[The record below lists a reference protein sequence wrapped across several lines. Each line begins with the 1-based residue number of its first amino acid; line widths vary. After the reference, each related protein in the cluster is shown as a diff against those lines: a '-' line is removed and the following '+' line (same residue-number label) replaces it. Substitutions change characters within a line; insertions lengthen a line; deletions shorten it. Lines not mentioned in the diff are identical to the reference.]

1 MGWVKL
7 APACCLMLLVQVTQA
22 SAAAAST
29 AAPEAVKLSCD
40 LTVTKHPYQLPDEVS
55 KETAEVEMQ
64 IDVATGQRSII
75 VDSLAIGVAVA
86 NGKAGRIESY
96 TDNSTGDRLE
106 IWNVKRIG
114 EDATSQEMAAVD
126 RNTGRLIAMVITTVH
141 GASIRTDAVGPCSKV
156 DTTKR
161 KF

>member
-1 MGWVKL
+1 MFKL
-7 APACCLMLLVQVTQA
+7 APACCLMLLIQIAQP
-22 SAAAAST
+22 SAAAASIT

-40 LTVTKHPYQLPDEVS
+40 LTITKHPYQLPDLVS

-64 IDVATGQRSII
+64 IDGATGLRAII

-96 TDNSTGDRLE
+96 TDNSTDDRVE

-141 GASIRTDAVGPCSKV
+141 GTSIRTDAVGLCSKV